1 MRAGGPAQS
10 GGTGAVMTGLGGC
23 GVPCSFE
30 KAGSQAPRPAQAVP
44 LPARSTA
51 SFGSRFR
58 PTPSVR
64 SHLQTKP
71 AGCPPT
77 QAGRITSFAVHGRIP
92 WRLQISVPAPVR
104 SNHPTCAH
112 SPPEFPGGPDS
123 RRRGAGRPLCL
134 SVRIIPWGKALFNA
148 PARPALQSVVKTCI
162 MKNGPLHHACLWQ
175 SEVIGGLGPNL

>member
-23 GVPCSFE
+23 GVPCAFE
-30 KAGSQAPRPAQAVP
+30 KAGPQAPRPAQAVP
-44 LPARSTA
+44 LPTRSTA

-77 QAGRITSFAVHGRIP
+77 QAGRITASAVHGRIP
-92 WRLQISVPAPVR
+92 WCLQISVPTPVR

-112 SPPEFPGGPDS
+112 SPLNFRAALIPAD
-123 RRRGAGRPLCL
+123 AGRAARFAFLY
-134 SVRIIPWGKALFNA
+134 ALYHGVKRFSMHLR
-148 PARPALQSVVKTCI
+148 ARRCKV
-162 MKNGPLHHACLWQ
+162 W
-175 SEVIGGLGPNL
+175 